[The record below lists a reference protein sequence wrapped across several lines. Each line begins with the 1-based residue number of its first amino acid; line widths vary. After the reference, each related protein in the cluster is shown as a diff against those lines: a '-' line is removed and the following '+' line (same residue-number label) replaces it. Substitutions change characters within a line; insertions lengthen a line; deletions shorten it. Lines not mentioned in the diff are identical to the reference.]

1 MCVQVLA
8 VVCVSS
14 TGTRQSTSS
23 HSTPQHGE
31 QKLLYQHTINV
42 SIYLSIYLLI
52 CSAERKAAV
61 AEGKARVNKLVSA
74 YSSQHSEGPELTQAV
89 QELCQQASAFVLV
102 VDTSKVEGE
111 GQCLVVMGDHLLV
124 SSPD

>member
-1 MCVQVLA
+1 M
-8 VVCVSS
+8 
-14 TGTRQSTSS
+14 
-23 HSTPQHGE
+23 
-31 QKLLYQHTINV
+31 
-42 SIYLSIYLLI
+42 
-52 CSAERKAAV
+52 

-111 GQCLVVMGDHLLV
+111 GQCLVAMGDHLLV
-124 SSPD
+124 SSPDPQLGRRVRVGTRLTIDM

>member
-1 MCVQVLA
+1 MYDQCIYLSV
-8 VVCVSS
+8 
-14 TGTRQSTSS
+14 
-23 HSTPQHGE
+23 
-31 QKLLYQHTINV
+31 
-42 SIYLSIYLLI
+42 YLSIYLLI

-74 YSSQHSEGPELTQAV
+74 YSSQHSEGLELTQAV

-124 SSPD
+124 SSPDPQLGRRVVWEPD

>member
-1 MCVQVLA
+1 
-8 VVCVSS
+8 
-14 TGTRQSTSS
+14 
-23 HSTPQHGE
+23 
-31 QKLLYQHTINV
+31 
-42 SIYLSIYLLI
+42 
-52 CSAERKAAV
+52 V

-111 GQCLVVMGDHLLV
+111 GQCLVAMGDHLLV
-124 SSPD
+124 SSPDPHELSCLRATSRTCLLLHVL